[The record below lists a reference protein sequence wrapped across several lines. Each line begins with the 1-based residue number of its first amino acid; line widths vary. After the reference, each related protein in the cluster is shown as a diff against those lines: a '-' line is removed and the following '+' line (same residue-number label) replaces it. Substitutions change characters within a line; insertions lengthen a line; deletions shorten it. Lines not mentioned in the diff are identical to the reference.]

1 MYLFNHYEF
10 DVVDT
15 KSPSVSHIIR
25 TSSKTSHF
33 IVSAPVFGDPHVITL
48 DGRNYTFNG
57 LGEYTMINVKDN
69 FFQLQARTK
78 IAKGGGTATVFSG
91 AVAKEHNTSIVQC
104 NLKEEGEKRF
114 DSNNIMIRAVNFSL
128 NQPAHTIMRWH
139 FAFAQLYSPYIN
151 VSFNFSNFIFLL
163 FFS

>member
-1 MYLFNHYEF
+1 MLFALHL
-10 DVVDT
+10 
-15 KSPSVSHIIR
+15 KPHI
-25 TSSKTSHF
+25 F

-114 DSNNIMIRAVNFSL
+114 DSNNIIRTVNFSL
-128 NQPAHTIMRWH
+128 NQPAHTIMRWC
-139 FAFAQLYSPYIN
+139 FAQLYSPYIH
-151 VSFNFSNFIFLL
+151 VSFNFSNFFFML
-163 FFS
+163 FSS